1 MALVQEGIPL
11 AMNLDEAQIRSVVE
25 NVVRN
30 LSSPPAPGTSSAPA
44 IVRSSGTTARGDDG
58 IFDTLDDAVSAA
70 KTAQRDL
77 EALSLEVRRN
87 IIANMRE
94 TALEHARGISQQ
106 TREETGMGR
115 VPHKIRKFEVV
126 ARETPGVEDLEQTAW
141 TGDHGLTVV
150 EMAPFGVVAA
160 VTPSTHPVPTTLN
173 NAISLI
179 SAGNSAV
186 FAPHP
191 AAKTISALGI
201 QIINQG
207 IAQAGGPPNLLVAV
221 REPTIETAQAL
232 FTHQDVDLLLI
243 TGGGGVVNAAMKAPK
258 RAICAGPGNPP
269 VVVDETADLAKAAAD
284 TVSGGA
290 FDNNILC
297 IGEKEVFVVQSV
309 ADEFKREILASN
321 CVELDRGQIDRLA
334 DLAFPTDASG
344 NWGMNREFVGRNAS
358 VLAGAIGL
366 SASDDVDMLVGE
378 VDFGHPFVMR
388 EQMMPFLP
396 IVRVPDVNTGID
408 MAVEAEHGYRHTAV
422 MHSKNV
428 ESMTTMARKCR
439 CTLFIKNG
447 PSTAGLGVG
456 GEGYTSFSIATPTG
470 EGVTSARTF
479 TRQRRCTLVDY
490 FRIV

>member
-1 MALVQEGIPL
+1 
-11 AMNLDEAQIRSVVE
+11 MNLDEAQIRSVVE

-30 LSSPPAPGTSSAPA
+30 LSPASAPA
-44 IVRSSGTTARGDDG
+44 IIPAKGNPRKGDDG
-58 IFDTLDDAVSAA
+58 IFETVDDAVSAS
-70 KTAQRDL
+70 KIAQRDL
-77 EALSLEVRRN
+77 EALSLETRRN
-87 IIANMRE
+87 IIEKIRQ
-94 TALEHARGISQQ
+94 TALAHAKGISQQ
-106 TREETGMGR
+106 TRDETGMGR
-115 VPHKIRKFEVV
+115 VPHKIRKFEVI
-126 ARETPGVEDLEQTAW
+126 ARETPGVEDLQQTAW

-160 VTPSTHPVPTTLN
+160 VTPSTHPVPTTVN

-179 SAGNSAV
+179 AAGNSAI

-191 AAKTISALGI
+191 AAKNVSAIGI
-201 QIINQG
+201 QLLNRG
-207 IAQAGGPPNLLVAV
+207 IVEAGGPPNLLVSV
-221 REPTIETAQAL
+221 REPSIESAQAL
-232 FTHQDVDLLLI
+232 FTHEDVDLLLV
-243 TGGGGVVNAAMKAPK
+243 TGGGGVVKSAMQAPK

-269 VVVDETADLAKAAAD
+269 VVVDETADLVKAAAD
-284 TVSGGA
+284 TIAGGA

-309 ADEFKREILASN
+309 ADEFKRNVIANN
-321 CVELDRGQIDRLA
+321 CAELDRGQIEKLTQT
-334 DLAFPTDASG
+334 AFPTDAQG
-344 NWGMNREFVGRNAS
+344 NWGMNRELVGRNAS
-358 VLAGAIGL
+358 VLADAIGM
-366 SASDDVDMLVGE
+366 SVPSDTEMLVGE

-396 IVRVPDVNTGID
+396 VVRVPDVNTGID
-408 MAVEAEHGYRHTAV
+408 MAIEAEHGYRHTAV

-428 ESMTTMARKCR
+428 ESMTTMARKCK

-447 PSTAGLGVG
+447 PSTAGLGAG

>member
-1 MALVQEGIPL
+1 
-11 AMNLDEAQIRSVVE
+11 MNLDESQIRSVVE

-30 LSSPPAPGTSSAPA
+30 LGGSQAPA
-44 IVRSSGTTARGDDG
+44 ILPSNGAVRSGDDG
-58 IFDTLDDAVSAA
+58 IFETLDEAVQAA

-77 EALSLEVRRN
+77 EALSLEVRRDV
-87 IIANMRE
+87 ITKIRE
-94 TALEHARGISQQ
+94 TALAHARGISQQ
-106 TREETGMGR
+106 TRDETGMGR
-115 VPHKIRKFEVV
+115 VPHKIQKFEVV
-126 ARETPGVEDLEQTAW
+126 ARETPGVEDIQQTAW

-160 VTPSTHPVPTTLN
+160 VTPSTHPVPTTVN

-179 SAGNSAV
+179 SAGNSVV

-191 AAKTISALGI
+191 SAKNISAIGI
-201 QIINQG
+201 QLLNQA
-207 IAQAGGPPNLLVAV
+207 IAEAGGPPNLLVAV

-232 FTHQDVDLLLI
+232 FTHQDVDLLLV
-243 TGGGGVVNAAMKAPK
+243 TGGGGVVQAAMSAPK

-269 VVVDETADLAKAAAD
+269 VVVDETADIQKAAAD
-284 TVSGGA
+284 TIQGGA

-309 ADEFKREILASN
+309 ADEFKRAAIASN
-321 CVELDRGQIDRLA
+321 CVELDRGQIQRLTE
-334 DLAFPTDASG
+334 LAFPTDAG
-344 NWGMNREFVGRNAS
+344 GDWRMNREFVGRNAS
-358 VLAGAIGL
+358 VLADAIGL
-366 SASDDVDMLVGE
+366 SISDDVDMLVGE
-378 VDFGHPFVMR
+378 VDYGHPFVMR

-408 MAVEAEHGYRHTAV
+408 MAIEAEHGYRHTAV

-428 ESMTTMARKCR
+428 ENMTTMARKCR

-447 PSTAGLGVG
+447 PSTAGLGAG

>member
-1 MALVQEGIPL
+1 
-11 AMNLDEAQIRSVVE
+11 MNLHESQIRAIVQNVIQSV
-25 NVVRN
+25 
-30 LSSPPAPGTSSAPA
+30 STPSAPA
-44 IVRSSGTTARGDDG
+44 VVQNIGSGQEGDDG
-58 IFDTLDDAVSAA
+58 IFETVDEAVAA
-70 KTAQRDL
+70 AGRAQQDL
-77 EALSLEVRRN
+77 EALSLETRRD
-87 IIANMRE
+87 IIANIRE
-94 TALEHARGISQQ
+94 TALAHAKGISQQ

-115 VPHKIRKFEVV
+115 VPHKIQKFEVV
-126 ARETPGVEDLEQTAW
+126 ARETPGVEDLQQTAW

-160 VTPSTHPVPTTLN
+160 VTPSTHPVPTTVN

-179 SAGNSAV
+179 AAGNAAV

-191 AAKTISALGI
+191 GAKQISAVGI
-201 QIINQG
+201 QLLNRG
-207 IAQAGGPPNLLVAV
+207 IVSAGGPPNLLVTV
-221 REPTIETAQAL
+221 REPTIESAQAL
-232 FTHQDVDLLLI
+232 FTHADVDLLLV
-243 TGGGGVVNAAMKAPK
+243 TGGGGVVTAAMQAPK

-269 VVVDETADLAKAAAD
+269 VVVDETADLVKAAAD
-284 TVSGGA
+284 TVTGGA

-297 IGEKEVFVVQSV
+297 IGEKEVFVVQTV
-309 ADEFKREILASN
+309 ADEFKRNVVANN
-321 CVELDRGQIDRLA
+321 CVELDRGQIEKLTQTA
-334 DLAFPTDASG
+334 YPTDAKG
-344 NWGMNREFVGRNAS
+344 NWSINRELVGRNPS
-358 VLAGAIGL
+358 VLAEAIGL
-366 SASDDVDMLVGE
+366 TVPSDTEMLTGE
-378 VDFGHPFVMR
+378 VEFGHPFVMR

-428 ESMTTMARKCR
+428 ENMTNMARKCR

-447 PSTAGLGVG
+447 PSTAGLGAG

>member
-1 MALVQEGIPL
+1 
-11 AMNLDEAQIRSVVE
+11 MNLDESQIRSVVE

-30 LSSPPAPGTSSAPA
+30 LSTPSAPA
-44 IVRSSGTTARGDDG
+44 IVSANGSAGHGDDG
-58 IFDTLDDAVSAA
+58 IFETLEEAVSAA

-77 EALSLEVRRN
+77 EALSLETRRA
-87 IIANMRE
+87 IIDKIRE
-94 TALEHARGISQQ
+94 TSLAHAQGISQQ

-126 ARETPGVEDLEQTAW
+126 ARETPGVEDIEQTAW
-141 TGDHGLTVV
+141 TGDHGLTVI

-160 VTPSTHPVPTTLN
+160 VTPSTHPVPTTVN

-179 SAGNSAV
+179 SAGNSVV

-191 AAKTISALGI
+191 SARNISTVGI
-201 QIINQG
+201 QLLNRG
-207 IAQAGGPPNLLVAV
+207 IVEAGGPPNLQVAV
-221 REPTIETAQAL
+221 REPSIETAQAL
-232 FTHQDVDLLLI
+232 FTHEDVDLLLV
-243 TGGGGVVNAAMKAPK
+243 TGGGGVVKAAMSAPK

-269 VVVDETADLAKAAAD
+269 VVVDETADLAKAAFD
-284 TVSGGA
+284 TIQGGA

-297 IGEKEVFVVQSV
+297 IGEKEVFVVASV
-309 ADEFKREILASN
+309 ADEFKRQVLTN
-321 CVELDRGQIDRLA
+321 NTVELDRGQIQKLTS
-334 DLAFPTDASG
+334 LAFPTDESG
-344 NWGMNREFVGRNAS
+344 NWSMNREFVGRNAS
-358 VLAGAIGL
+358 VLADAVGL
-366 SASDDVDMLVGE
+366 SISDDVDMLVGE
-378 VDFGHPFVMR
+378 VEYGHPFVMR

-396 IVRVPDVNTGID
+396 IVRVPDVDTGID

-428 ESMTTMARKCR
+428 EHMTTMARKCK

-447 PSTAGLGVG
+447 ASTAGLGVG

-479 TRQRRCTLVDY
+479 PRQRRCTLVDY

>member
-1 MALVQEGIPL
+1 
-11 AMNLDEAQIRSVVE
+11 MNLDESQIRSVVE

-30 LSSPPAPGTSSAPA
+30 LSTAQAPA
-44 IVRSSGTTARGDDG
+44 IHAAGGRGVGGDDG
-58 IFDTLDDAVSAA
+58 IFDTLEDAVSAA

-77 EALSLEVRRN
+77 EALSLEVRRD
-87 IIANMRE
+87 IIEKIRE
-94 TALEHARGISQQ
+94 TALEHARGIAQQ

-115 VPHKIRKFEVV
+115 VPHKIQKFEVV
-126 ARETPGVEDLEQTAW
+126 AKETPGVEDIQQTAW

-160 VTPSTHPVPTTLN
+160 VTPSTHPVPTTVN

-179 SAGNSAV
+179 SAGNSVV

-191 AAKTISALGI
+191 SAKNISALGI
-201 QIINQG
+201 QILNRG
-207 IAQAGGPPNLLVAV
+207 IVSAGGPPNLLVAV

-232 FTHQDVDLLLI
+232 FTHEDVDLLLV
-243 TGGGGVVNAAMKAPK
+243 TGGGGVVKAAMSAPK

-269 VVVDETADLAKAAAD
+269 VVVDETADIRKAAAD
-284 TVSGGA
+284 TIQGGA

-309 ADEFKREILASN
+309 AEEFKQAVVASN
-321 CVELDRGQIDRLA
+321 CVELDRSQIQRLS
-334 DLAFPTDASG
+334 DLAFPSDASG
-344 NWGMNREFVGRNAS
+344 NWSMNREFVGRNAS
-358 VLAGAIGL
+358 VLADAIGL
-366 SASDDVDMLVGE
+366 SVSDDVDMLVGE
-378 VDFGHPFVMR
+378 VDYGHPFVMR

-428 ESMTTMARKCR
+428 ENMTTMARKCR

-447 PSTAGLGVG
+447 PSTAGLGAG

>member
-1 MALVQEGIPL
+1 
-11 AMNLDEAQIRSVVE
+11 MNLDEAQIRSVVE
-25 NVVRN
+25 SVVRN
-30 LSSPPAPGTSSAPA
+30 LSTSPAPAVISS
-44 IVRSSGTTARGDDG
+44 RSTAGPGDDG
-58 IFDTLDDAVSAA
+58 IFDTLDEAVSAA

-77 EALSLEVRRN
+77 EALTLEARRD
-87 IIANMRE
+87 IIAALRE
-94 TALEHARGISQQ
+94 TALEHARGIAQK

-115 VPHKIRKFEVV
+115 VPHKVQKFEVV
-126 ARETPGVEDLEQTAW
+126 AKETPGVEDLTQTAW
-141 TGDHGLTVV
+141 SGDHGLTVV

-160 VTPSTHPVPTTLN
+160 VTPSTHPVPTTVN

-179 SAGNSAV
+179 AAGNAAV

-191 AAKTISALGI
+191 GAKAVSALGI
-201 QIINQG
+201 QILNRG
-207 IAQAGGPPNLLVAV
+207 IVAAGGPPNLLVAV

-232 FTHQDVDLLLI
+232 FTHPDVDLLLV
-243 TGGGGVVNAAMKAPK
+243 TGGGGVVNAAMSAPK

-284 TVSGGA
+284 TVQGGA

-297 IGEKEVFVVQSV
+297 IGEKEVFVVQTV
-309 ADEFKREILASN
+309 ADEFKRGVIAN
-321 CVELDRGQIDRLA
+321 DCVELDRGQVEKLTA
-334 DLAFPTDASG
+334 LAFPQDASG

-358 VLAGAIGL
+358 VLADAIGL
-366 SASDDVDMLVGE
+366 SVSDDVQMLVGE
-378 VDFGHPFVMR
+378 VEFGHPFVMR

-396 IVRVPDVNTGID
+396 IVRVPDVDTGID

-447 PSTAGLGVG
+447 PSTAGLGAG

>member
-1 MALVQEGIPL
+1 
-11 AMNLDEAQIRSVVE
+11 MNLDEAQIRSVVE

-30 LSSPPAPGTSSAPA
+30 LPSPAAPVFVP
-44 IVRSSGTTARGDDG
+44 SSGTSQNGDDG
-58 IFDTLDDAVSAA
+58 IFDIIDDAVSAA
-70 KTAQRDL
+70 KIAQREL
-77 EALSLEVRRN
+77 EALSLDIRRD
-87 IIANMRE
+87 IIAKIRE
-94 TALEHARGISQQ
+94 TALAHAKGISQQ
-106 TREETGMGR
+106 TYDETGMGR
-115 VPHKIRKFEVV
+115 VPHKIQKFELV
-126 ARETPGVEDLEQTAW
+126 ARATPGVEDLQQTAW
-141 TGDHGLTVV
+141 SGDHGLTIV

-160 VTPSTHPVPTTLN
+160 VTPSTHPVPTTIN

-179 SAGNSAV
+179 AAGNSAV

-191 AAKTISALGI
+191 SAKKISALGI
-201 QIINQG
+201 QIVNRG
-207 IAQAGGPPNLLVAV
+207 IMEAGGPPNLLVAV
-221 REPTIETAQAL
+221 REPTIETTQAL
-232 FTHQDVDLLLI
+232 FTHPDIDLLLV
-243 TGGGGVVNAAMKAPK
+243 TGGGGVVSAAMHAPK

-284 TVSGGA
+284 TIQGGA

-297 IGEKEVFVVQSV
+297 IGEKEVFVVHSV
-309 ADEFKREILASN
+309 ADEFKREIIANN
-321 CVELDRGQIDRLA
+321 CVELDRGQIERLSEI
-334 DLAFPTDASG
+334 AFPTDAKGDWSI
-344 NWGMNREFVGRNAS
+344 NRELVGRNAS
-358 VLAGAIGL
+358 VLANAIGL
-366 SASDDVDMLVGE
+366 SISDEVQMLVGE

-428 ESMTTMARKCR
+428 ENMTNMARKCR

-490 FRIV
+490 FRII

>member
-1 MALVQEGIPL
+1 
-11 AMNLDEAQIRSVVE
+11 MNLDEAQIRSVVE

-30 LSSPPAPGTSSAPA
+30 MSVSAAPA
-44 IVRSSGTTARGDDG
+44 IVQSTGPSQNGDDG
-58 IFDTLDDAVSAA
+58 IFDTLDEAVSAA

-77 EALSLEVRRN
+77 EAMSLEARRG
-87 IIANMRE
+87 IIAKIRE
-94 TALEHARGISQQ
+94 TALAHARGMAQQ
-106 TREETGMGR
+106 THDETGMGR
-115 VPHKIRKFEVV
+115 VPHKIQKFELV
-126 ARETPGVEDLEQTAW
+126 ARATPGVEDLQQTAW
-141 TGDHGLTVV
+141 SGDHGLTIV

-160 VTPSTHPVPTTLN
+160 VTPSTHPVPTMIN

-191 AAKTISALGI
+191 SAKNISALGI
-201 QIINQG
+201 QILNRG
-207 IAQAGGPPNLLVAV
+207 IVETGGPPNLLVAV
-221 REPTIETAQAL
+221 REPTIETAQSL
-232 FTHQDVDLLLI
+232 FTHPDVDLLLV
-243 TGGGGVVNAAMKAPK
+243 TGGGGVVRAAMQAPK

-284 TVSGGA
+284 TVQGGA

-309 ADEFKREILASN
+309 ADEFKSGVIANN
-321 CVELDRGQIDRLA
+321 CVELDRGQIDRLTE
-334 DLAFPTDASG
+334 LAFPTDASG
-344 NWGMNREFVGRNAS
+344 NWGINREFVGRNAS
-358 VLAGAIGL
+358 VLADAIGL
-366 SASDDVDMLVGE
+366 SISDETDMLVGE

-422 MHSKNV
+422 MHSKNI

-447 PSTAGLGVG
+447 PSTAGLGAG

-470 EGVTSARTF
+470 EGATSARTF